1 MLRKLIAVL
10 TPLLGAAL
18 TLASVFL
25 LLFMTVQADLM
36 EDPLRR
42 SLAIVATLGA
52 GVLLLVGSVYLCT
65 RVAVLIFARR
75 PGEHTPPGP
84 PGSPR

>member
-75 PGEHTPPGP
+75 PGEQTPPGP